1 MESLCELYGVRHVKV
16 LPYQPSSNG
25 AVEAA
30 VKKVSGALQR
40 HCNALRDWD
49 RYLQLLTHALNWSI
63 IERTGKSAFDGGSM
77 AARWHMRFAL

>member
-49 RYLQLLTHALNWSI
+49 RYLQLLTHAHRAASLGDPSRPWPHL
-63 IERTGKSAFDGGSM
+63 RGARGGDP
-77 AARWHMRFAL
+77 